1 MFLDEIILNHGKPMT
16 LGQGSNSTGGL
27 PTESLFG
34 IVEWINSILCFI
46 LGNCET
52 LGS

>member
-1 MFLDEIILNHGKPMT
+1 MFIDTIVLNHGKPMT
-16 LGQGSNSTGGL
+16 LGQGSNATGL

-34 IVEWINSILCFI
+34 IVEFINNILCW
-46 LGNCET
+46 LLQNCDT

>member
-1 MFLDEIILNHGKPMT
+1 MIIDTIFLNHGKPMT

-34 IVEWINSILCFI
+34 IVEFINSILCW
-46 LGNCET
+46 LMQNCET